1 MPTASDRREAALADF
16 LARLRFDE
24 LPKETV
30 DGALAVI
37 LDHLLCADLGMDQP
51 WVRLLAAQ
59 LGEEL
64 GDWRPTGSAPA
75 AVVYGT
81 RELVPARFAALVNGT
96 ASHGL
101 ELDDIYHPGL
111 MHPGSC
117 VVPAAIAASAL
128 STEEGSG
135 RDLVT
140 AVVAG
145 YEVIRHICAAVGT
158 AHSYRGFHSTGLIGP
173 FGAAVAA
180 GRMRGLDAA
189 GLANALGIAAS
200 FGAGIKAFQNGPGMI
215 KRVHAGRAA
224 ESGLLAAGLAGRG
237 FEGPD
242 GALAGRFGFVEVWGK
257 ESERDSDRLSADLGA
272 DFVVEKDIYIKP
284 FSTCGAIHGVLLA
297 ATDLRR
303 ELGDRV
309 GEIERV
315 VVGSSRRVADQ
326 NSIETPTD
334 PMTAQYSVQYGV
346 ALALLGLVD
355 DLRRFQDPDTYGD
368 PAVRDLIG
376 RTTVE
381 VDQQADEAYVRTTD
395 GRVTCVLRG
404 GERFELYRSAGP
416 EVSSG
421 FDTVAAKA
429 GRLWQRHRTPEQQQA
444 VVSSVLGLVDGGPV
458 AAVLGALEPS
468 AREAS

>member
-1 MPTASDRREAALADF
+1 MPTASDGREAALVDF
-16 LARLRFDE
+16 LAHLRFDD

-51 WVRLLAAQ
+51 WVRLLEAQ
-59 LGEEL
+59 LRDEL
-64 GDWRPTGSAPA
+64 GEWSPAPA
-75 AVVYGT
+75 TPTAAIYGT
-81 RELVPARFAALVNGT
+81 ADRVPARVAALVNGT

-111 MHPGSC
+111 IHPGSC
-117 VVPAAIAASAL
+117 VVPAAIATAAGPASA
-128 STEEGSG
+128 ERGG

-145 YEVIRHICAAVGT
+145 YEAIRHICAAVGT
-158 AHSYRGFHSTGLIGP
+158 RHSYLGFHSTGTIGP
-173 FGAAVAA
+173 FGATVAA
-180 GRMRGLDAA
+180 GRMVGLDAA
-189 GLANALGIAAS
+189 GLANSIGIAAS

-242 GALAGRFGFVEVWGK
+242 GALAGRFGFVEVWGE
-257 ESERDSDRLSADLGA
+257 ESERDADRLAAGLGE
-272 DFVVEKDIYIKP
+272 DFIVEKDVYIKP

-297 ATDLRR
+297 AADVRR

-309 GEIERV
+309 GELERV
-315 VVGSSRRVADQ
+315 VVGSARRVAEQ
-326 NSIETPTD
+326 NAIDTPTD

-346 ALALLGLVD
+346 ALALLGEID
-355 DLRRFQDPDTYGD
+355 DLRRFQDPGTYGD
-368 PAVRDLIG
+368 PRVRALID
-376 RTTVE
+376 RTKVE
-381 VDQQADEAYVRTTD
+381 VDRRAEEAYVRTTD

-404 GERFELYRSAGP
+404 GERFEVYRSAGP

-421 FDTVAAKA
+421 FGTVEAKCH
-429 GRLWQRHRTPEQQQA
+429 RLWERRRTPEQRQN
-444 VVSSVLGLVDGGPV
+444 VVHAVLGLADDGPV
-458 AAVLGALEPS
+458 ADIVTALAPT
-468 AREAS
+468 A